1 MKGLYA
7 LAGLKFRPE
16 PVKAHFAT
24 LKTGAPLT
32 LKRDPGNQYD
42 KNAIQVWSGDMMI
55 GFIASKQNVKLAMAM
70 DAMPASRA
78 GAPLENI
85 YRQVPAKLAIDGG
98 RWPLIEI
105 EE

>member
-7 LAGLKFRPE
+7 LAGLKHRPE
-16 PVKAHFAT
+16 VVKAHFAT

-32 LKRDPGNQYD
+32 LRRDPGNQYD
-42 KNAIQVWSGDMMI
+42 RNAVQVWSDDMMI

-70 DAMPASRA
+70 DAMSPPRE
-78 GAPLENI
+78 GINLFRPL
-85 YRQVPAKLAIDGG
+85 PAKLAVDGG
-98 RWPLIEI
+98 KWPLIEI